1 VPEIIRIA
9 MWSGPRNIST
19 AMMRAWSSRADT
31 VVMDEP
37 FYSAYL
43 ATTGLPH
50 PMAEQVIAGH
60 PTDWQAIARDC
71 ATREGA
77 PIVYQKHMC
86 QHMIDGAPLGWAA
99 GVRHAFLIR
108 PPEEVAASFR
118 DKWEGMRAEDLG
130 FARQAELY
138 DHVRA
143 LTGSAPPVIEARD
156 VLENPEGMLRALC
169 AALGVAF
176 DPGMLAWAPGPR
188 PTDGV
193 WAAHWYG
200 AVERSTGFAPPRPAP
215 PLHKALRPVVEACR
229 PHYDRLAAARLAPAA
244 VRASTHPTA
253 SP

>member
-1 VPEIIRIA
+1 MPQTVRIA

-19 AMMRAWSSRADT
+19 AMMRAWDSRADT

-37 FYSAYL
+37 FYAAYL
-43 ATTGLPH
+43 AATGLPH
-50 PMAEQVIAGH
+50 PMAAQVIAAH
-60 PTDWQAIARDC
+60 PTGWDAVAHDC
-71 ATREGA
+71 ATRAGA

-86 QHMIDGAPLGWAA
+86 QHMVEGAPLGWMAA
-99 GVRHAFLIR
+99 VRHAFLIR

-130 FARQAELY
+130 FARQAALY

-156 VLENPEGMLRALC
+156 VLADPAGMLRALC

-176 DPGMLAWAPGPR
+176 DPAMLAWAPGRR

-193 WAAHWYG
+193 WAAHWYA
-200 AVERSTGFAPPRPAP
+200 AVERSTGFAAPRPARPLP
-215 PLHKALRPVVEACR
+215 PALRPVADACR
-229 PHYDRLAAARLAPAA
+229 PHYERLAEAKLSPAG
-244 VRASTHPTA
+244 
-253 SP
+253 